1 MPTIPLYNQSNTE
14 EAALT
19 RAKKRVV
26 SAMKTGTLKLTERP
40 DIDVTNGKAD
50 DVANQLIS
58 QMEDLTAVIRST
70 LVYFEERDNDLII
83 EERDDVRKVLKL
95 GFTIAKLS
103 RRIAKITKGLIPNV
117 RYLDLGVYSDLRTAA
132 EEMYGIWSDAF
143 VFLTGVQILIDE
155 DDESSIASD
164 VWRSVSS
171 VDSADSFNTPD
182 EIASQASFRTADE
195 IGFDDD
201 DDSELSEVSSQSSRS
216 AARSAARRQE
226 ARRQRQEA
234 IRRREAFGRI
244 GEYVSFPDLIMRI
257 NAEINTTYELLM
269 AAVDNFNELRQQQVL
284 PPEQIGTEREAALSG
299 SGRTIRSKRPIYRI
313 GNNQDERLYEM
324 AGLPRFI

>member
-50 DVANQLIS
+50 DVANLLIS
-58 QMEDLTAVIRST
+58 QMEDLTAVIRSI
-70 LVYFEERDNDLII
+70 LVYFEERDDDLII
-83 EERDDVRKVLKL
+83 DDKESLRKVLKL
-95 GFTIAKLS
+95 GFTITKLS
-103 RRIAKITKGLIPNV
+103 RRIAKITKGLIPNI

-132 EEMYGIWSDAF
+132 EEMFGIWNDAF
-143 VFLTGVQILIDE
+143 VFLISVQVLIDE
-155 DDESSIASD
+155 DDERSIASNVFD
-164 VWRSVSS
+164 DISIESGDSDDEDSIFADAGDNSSVSS
-171 VDSADSFNTPD
+171 
-182 EIASQASFRTADE
+182 
-195 IGFDDD
+195 
-201 DDSELSEVSSQSSRS
+201 RS
-216 AARSAARRQE
+216 TAARQ
-226 ARRQRQEA
+226 
-234 IRRREAFGRI
+234 RREAFGRI

-257 NAEINTTYELLM
+257 NTEINTTYELLM
-269 AAVDNFNELRQQQVL
+269 TAVANFNELRQQQVL
-284 PPEQIGTEREAALSG
+284 PPEQIGTEREAILSG

>member
-50 DVANQLIS
+50 DVANLLIS
-58 QMEDLTAVIRST
+58 QMEDLTAVIRSI
-70 LVYFEERDNDLII
+70 LVYFEERDDDLII
-83 EERDDVRKVLKL
+83 DDKESLRKVLKL
-95 GFTIAKLS
+95 GFTITKLS
-103 RRIAKITKGLIPNV
+103 RRIAKITKGLIPNI

-132 EEMYGIWSDAF
+132 EEMFGIWSDAF
-143 VFLTGVQILIDE
+143 VFLISVQVLIDE
-155 DDESSIASD
+155 DDERSIASNVFD
-164 VWRSVSS
+164 DISIESGDSDDEDSIFADAGDNSSVSS
-171 VDSADSFNTPD
+171 
-182 EIASQASFRTADE
+182 
-195 IGFDDD
+195 
-201 DDSELSEVSSQSSRS
+201 RS
-216 AARSAARRQE
+216 TAARQ
-226 ARRQRQEA
+226 
-234 IRRREAFGRI
+234 RREAFGRI
-244 GEYVSFPDLIMRI
+244 GQYVSFPDLIMRI
-257 NAEINTTYELLM
+257 NTEINTTYELLM
-269 AAVDNFNELRQQQVL
+269 TAVANFNELRQQQVL
-284 PPEQIGTEREAALSG
+284 PPEQIGTEREAILSG

>member
-50 DVANQLIS
+50 DVANLLIS
-58 QMEDLTAVIRST
+58 QMEDLTAVIRSI
-70 LVYFEERDNDLII
+70 LVYFEERDDDLII
-83 EERDDVRKVLKL
+83 DDKESLRKVLKL

-103 RRIAKITKGLIPNV
+103 RRIAKITKGLIPNI

-132 EEMYGIWSDAF
+132 EEMFGIWSDAF
-143 VFLTGVQILIDE
+143 VFLISVQVLIDE
-155 DDESSIASD
+155 DDERSIASNVFD
-164 VWRSVSS
+164 DISIESGDSDDEDSIFADAGDNSSVSS
-171 VDSADSFNTPD
+171 
-182 EIASQASFRTADE
+182 
-195 IGFDDD
+195 
-201 DDSELSEVSSQSSRS
+201 RS
-216 AARSAARRQE
+216 TAARQ
-226 ARRQRQEA
+226 
-234 IRRREAFGRI
+234 RREAFGRI
-244 GEYVSFPDLIMRI
+244 GQYVSFPDLIMRI
-257 NAEINTTYELLM
+257 NTEINTTYELLM
-269 AAVDNFNELRQQQVL
+269 TAVANFNELRQQQVL
-284 PPEQIGTEREAALSG
+284 PPEQIGTEREAILSG

>member
-26 SAMKTGTLKLTERP
+26 TAMKTGTLKLTERP

-50 DVANQLIS
+50 DVANHLIS

-70 LVYFEERDNDLII
+70 LVYFGERDDDLII
-83 EERDDVRKVLKL
+83 DDKDDVRKVLKL
-95 GFTIAKLS
+95 VFVIAKLS
-103 RRIAKITKGLIPNV
+103 KRIAKITKGFIPNI

-132 EEMYGIWSDAF
+132 EEMFGIWSDAF
-143 VFLTGVQILIDE
+143 VFLTGVQVLIDE
-155 DDESSIASD
+155 DDERSIASD
-164 VWRSVSS
+164 VFDDISIESGDSDDENSIFADAGDNSSVSS
-171 VDSADSFNTPD
+171 
-182 EIASQASFRTADE
+182 
-195 IGFDDD
+195 
-201 DDSELSEVSSQSSRS
+201 RS
-216 AARSAARRQE
+216 TAARQ
-226 ARRQRQEA
+226 
-234 IRRREAFGRI
+234 RREAYGRI
-244 GEYVSFPDLIMRI
+244 GQYVSVPDMIIRI
-257 NAEINTTYELLM
+257 NAEINTTYDLLM
-269 AAVDNFNELRQQQVL
+269 AAVANFNELRQQQVL
-284 PPEQIGTEREAALSG
+284 PPEQIGTEREAILSG

>member
-50 DVANQLIS
+50 DVANLLIS
-58 QMEDLTAVIRST
+58 QMEDLTAVIRSI
-70 LVYFEERDNDLII
+70 LVYFEERDDDLII
-83 EERDDVRKVLKL
+83 DDKESLRKVLKL

-103 RRIAKITKGLIPNV
+103 RRIAKITKGLIPNI

-132 EEMYGIWSDAF
+132 EEMFGIWSDAF
-143 VFLTGVQILIDE
+143 VFLISVQVLIDE
-155 DDESSIASD
+155 DDERSIASNVFD
-164 VWRSVSS
+164 DISIESGDSDDEDSIFADAGDNSSVSS
-171 VDSADSFNTPD
+171 
-182 EIASQASFRTADE
+182 
-195 IGFDDD
+195 
-201 DDSELSEVSSQSSRS
+201 RS
-216 AARSAARRQE
+216 TAARQ
-226 ARRQRQEA
+226 
-234 IRRREAFGRI
+234 RREAFGRI
-244 GEYVSFPDLIMRI
+244 GQYVSFPDLLMRI

-269 AAVDNFNELRQQQVL
+269 TAVANFNELRQQQVL
-284 PPEQIGTEREAALSG
+284 PPEQIGTEREAILSG